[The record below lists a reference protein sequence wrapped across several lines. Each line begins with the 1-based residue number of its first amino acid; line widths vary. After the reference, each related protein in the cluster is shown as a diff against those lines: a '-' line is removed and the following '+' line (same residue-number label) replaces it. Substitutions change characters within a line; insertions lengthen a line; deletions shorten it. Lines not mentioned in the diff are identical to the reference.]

1 MAPHALGGKPRSLD
15 VVEEIDFEG
24 DEQKLPRD
32 AKSAIK
38 DTNMVDSSTVSSY
51 SVLSLNYRLLTTV
64 KINMKSWLTISIFE
78 CYRVMILTSTK
89 VENEDMRLTQTE
101 TES

>member
-24 DEQKLPRD
+24 EEQKLPRD

-38 DTNMVDSSTVSSY
+38 DTNMVDSSTVSIY
-51 SVLSLNYRLLTTV
+51 SVPSLYCPFGQLNVVLRE
-64 KINMKSWLTISIFE
+64 K
-78 CYRVMILTSTK
+78 
-89 VENEDMRLTQTE
+89 
-101 TES
+101 